1 MNYCDE
7 LFLPFEPN
15 PLSLCVFGNLIKCG
29 HELNVMIMS
38 TLIKGVFHEGE
49 ILMVSQN
56 GLRVLA
62 LLCFD
67 RIFSF
72 ISSKRRTRS
81 EKQKLQINSF
91 K

>member
-7 LFLPFEPN
+7 FFLPFEPN

-29 HELNVMIMS
+29 HELNAMIMS

-67 RIFSF
+67 RIFTF

-81 EKQKLQINSF
+81 
-91 K
+91 